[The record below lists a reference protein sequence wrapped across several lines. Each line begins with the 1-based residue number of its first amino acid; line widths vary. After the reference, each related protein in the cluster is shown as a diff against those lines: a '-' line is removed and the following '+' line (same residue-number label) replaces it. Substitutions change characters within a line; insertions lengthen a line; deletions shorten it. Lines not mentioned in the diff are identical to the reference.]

1 MMNYFKRDFITK
13 EGEKNVLE
21 YKYEGS
27 DASIWNHLVIDVAAK
42 WLVYYTPKWIA

>member
-1 MMNYFKRDFITK
+1 MHIFKTK
-13 EGEKNVLE
+13 FVTKQGEKNVLT

-42 WLVYYTPKWIA
+42 WLVYYTPAWIA